1 MTAPLRIAN
10 ASGFYGDRASA
21 MHEQLSGGEIDVL
34 TGDYLAELTMLILA
48 RDRAKD
54 PPLGYACGAPS
65 RSFATFA
72 PATSSVFWYSPSG
85 LNSTSWV
92 SSSNSGR

>member
-21 MHEQLSGGEIDVL
+21 MAEMLAGGEIDVL

-48 RDRAKD
+48 RDRLKD
-54 PPLGYACGAPS
+54 PTLG
-65 RSFATFA
+65 
-72 PATSSVFWYSPSG
+72 
-85 LNSTSWV
+85 
-92 SSSNSGR
+92 